1 MTMHNHPAS
10 PSRAAGARPDADV
23 VIIGAGSGGLST
35 AYALKRRSVSVR
47 ILDRAAEVATSWR
60 RRHPQ
65 LCLNTHRSLSHLA
78 GLPFPKSTG
87 AFPARDAVI
96 RYLEDYARF
105 AGVPIEHGVEV
116 ERIDQAAQGW
126 RLQTSAGAISATHV
140 VVATGRECVPFIP
153 DWPGL
158 DSFTGD
164 VRHSADFGDVSQ
176 YRDKRVLVV
185 GAGNSG
191 TDVLN
196 HLVRAGTRSLRV
208 AVRHGPA
215 IAPCRMLGFPM
226 QRTAPLLEMMPAP
239 LADRAL
245 KDMERLAFGNLA
257 RLGLSQ
263 HPQGGATRLRKGGI
277 TPAVDDGFIAALK
290 AGRVHVHPAVERFD
304 RADVITADGRRVEA
318 DFVIAATGY
327 RTGLEPILGHLNVLD
342 GKGEPLANGATAI
355 DHCKGLWFIGMRAS
369 LSGFFRAARKD
380 GQAIA
385 RKIHADLAGREF
397 AGRSRGFA
405 QTD

>member
-1 MTMHNHPAS
+1 MTMHKHPAL
-10 PSRAAGARPDADV
+10 PSRACGARPDADV
-23 VIIGAGSGGLST
+23 VIIGAGTGGLST
-35 AYALKRRSVSVR
+35 AYALKRRGTSVR
-47 ILDRAAEVATSWR
+47 ILDRAPEVATSWR

-78 GLPFPKSTG
+78 GLPFPKSAG
-87 AFPARDAVI
+87 AFPARDTVI

-105 AGVPIEHGVEV
+105 VGVPIEHGVEV
-116 ERIDQAAQGW
+116 HRVDQAADGW
-126 RLQTSAGAISATHV
+126 RLQTSAGPVAAAHV
-140 VVATGRECVPFIP
+140 IVATGRECVPFIP
-153 DWPGL
+153 DWQDL
-158 DSFTGD
+158 DSFTGV
-164 VRHSADFGDVSQ
+164 VRHSADFGDLSQ

-196 HLVRAGTRSLRV
+196 HLVRARTRSLRV
-208 AVRHGPA
+208 CVRHGPA

-257 RLGLSQ
+257 RLGLPQ

-304 RADVITADGRRVEA
+304 GADVITVDGRRVEA
-318 DFVIAATGY
+318 DIVIAATGY

-342 GKGEPLANGATAI
+342 GKGEPLANGAMAI
-355 DHCKGLWFIGMRAS
+355 DHCRGLWFIGMRAS

-385 RKIHADLAGREF
+385 RRIHADLAGRES
-397 AGRSRGFA
+397 ARPAPGLVQA
-405 QTD
+405 D